1 MTASDYP
8 EQRWQFMIIIVKWS
22 LLITRLNPGRARL
35 VQGPLLAP
43 SGSPAQTSCYRF
55 HFFLGFVITRLCNR
69 AIKKL
74 ILAALFLS
82 LALKP

>member
-22 LLITRLNPGRARL
+22 LLITLLNPGLACL

-43 SGSPAQTSCYRF
+43 SGSPAQTPF
-55 HFFLGFVITRLCNR
+55 HHFHIFLGFVITRLCNR
-69 AIKKL
+69 AINKL
-74 ILAALFLS
+74 NFDS
-82 LALKP
+82 TFSQSSF

>member
-22 LLITRLNPGRARL
+22 LLITRLNPGRERL

-43 SGSPAQTSCYRF
+43 SGSPAQTSCYHF
-55 HFFLGFVITRLCNR
+55 HFFSGFVITRLCNR

-74 ILAALFLS
+74 ILAALFLR